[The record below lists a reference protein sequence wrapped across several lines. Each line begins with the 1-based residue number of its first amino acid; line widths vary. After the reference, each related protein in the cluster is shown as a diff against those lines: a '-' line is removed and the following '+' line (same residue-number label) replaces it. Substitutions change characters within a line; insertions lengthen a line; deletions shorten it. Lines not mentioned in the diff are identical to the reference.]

1 MENHKKHMIPALI
14 ILSLII
20 WPQACFAGTGHVSI
34 VTSIFPLY
42 EFSRATAGRSAD
54 ISILVPPGA
63 EPHTWEPKPSDITRI
78 READLFVFMGHE
90 MEPWVS
96 NILKSLRG
104 SGPRILEASRGLT
117 SPSESSLMDPH
128 LWLDL
133 SISAVMVGRIED
145 ALISL
150 DPASGAV
157 YRKNAAG
164 YREELRKMDDL
175 FRAGLS
181 RCNKSIFVFG
191 GHSAFGYLAG
201 RYGLEQI
208 PVYGISPDAEPS
220 PRHIVRIIKIVR
232 KNHLKVI
239 YFENLVNPRLAQVI
253 AGETGAKTLPLYPA
267 GNITALQWKEGVTF
281 LDLMKL
287 NLTNLRQ
294 GLECE

>member
-1 MENHKKHMIPALI
+1 MIPALI
-14 ILSLII
+14 ILSFII
-20 WPQACFAGTGHVSI
+20 WPQTCFAGTGRLSV
-34 VTSIFPLY
+34 VTSVFPLY
-42 EFSRATAGRSAD
+42 EFSRATAGQSAD
-54 ISILVPPGA
+54 VYLLVPPGA
-63 EPHTWEPKPSDITRI
+63 EPHTWEPKPSDINRI
-78 READLFVFMGHE
+78 REANLFVFMGHE

-96 NILKSLRG
+96 GILRSLRG

-117 SPSESSLMDPH
+117 SPSENSSMGPH

-133 SISAVMVGRIED
+133 SLSGKMVGRIEG
-145 ALISL
+145 ALVGL

-157 YRKNAAG
+157 YRKNAAI
-164 YREELRKMDDL
+164 YREELRKLDDL

-191 GHSAFGYLAG
+191 GHSAFGYLAR

-208 PVYGISPDAEPS
+208 PVYGISPNAEPS
-220 PRHIVRIIKIVR
+220 PRHVVRIIKTVR

-239 YFENLVNPRLAQVI
+239 YFEDLVNPRLAQVI
-253 AGETGAKTLPLYPA
+253 ARETGAETMPLYPA
-267 GNITALQWKEGVTF
+267 GNVTALQWKEGVTF

-287 NLTNLRQ
+287 NLANLRQ